1 LSKQICIQSILLYVF
16 HEFDLFVDEWEMTSK
31 WLLLLL
37 YLFNIFNQ
45 IKSRESLLQCWKC
58 EITKESTEE
67 AGVFLD
73 GM

>member
-1 LSKQICIQSILLYVF
+1 
-16 HEFDLFVDEWEMTSK
+16 MTSK

-37 YLFNIFNQ
+37 YLFNIFDQ
-45 IKSRESLLQCWKC
+45 INSRESLLQRWKC